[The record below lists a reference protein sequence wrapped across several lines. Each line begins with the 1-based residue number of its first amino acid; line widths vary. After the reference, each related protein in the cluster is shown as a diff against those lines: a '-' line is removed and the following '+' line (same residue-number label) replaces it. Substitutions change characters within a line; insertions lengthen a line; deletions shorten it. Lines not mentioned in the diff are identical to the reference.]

1 MLFLNKY
8 LFKFKI
14 QFINFF
20 DEEKIVFFFSKY
32 IPIIISNTKKYSFNK
47 ASKILS
53 EINEYHPSSIIKEYD
68 IYSILGNIKAMNNS
82 YIVCA
87 YEVKYIGTI
96 LEANIYK
103 IKKFTYIPIQGSEII
118 KEDVK
123 YLKMLDDFLSRNN
136 LYYSDKL
143 DLTI

>member
-1 MLFLNKY
+1 MDDN
-8 LFKFKI
+8 KFKI
-14 QFINFF
+14 YS
-20 DEEKIVFFFSKY
+20 DYKSLY
-32 IPIIISNTKKYSFNK
+32 IISNTKKYSFNK

-53 EINEYHPSSIIKEYD
+53 EINEYHPSPIIKEYD
-68 IYSILGNIKAMNNS
+68 IYSILGNIKAINNS

-103 IKKFTYIPIQGSEII
+103 IKKFTYIPMQGSEII

-123 YLKMLDDFLSRNN
+123 YLKMLDDFLSIFYQGIIYIIVIN
-136 LYYSDKL
+136 S
-143 DLTI
+143 I